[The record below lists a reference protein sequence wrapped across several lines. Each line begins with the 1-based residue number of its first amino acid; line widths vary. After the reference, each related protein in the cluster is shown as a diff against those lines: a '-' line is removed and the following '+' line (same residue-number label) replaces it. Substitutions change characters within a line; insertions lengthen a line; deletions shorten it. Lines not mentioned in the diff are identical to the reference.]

1 MRFLKPILAT
11 LTIAAFA
18 VPALAQMTPAPA
30 APAATAPAPAVP
42 APPALALPAPSP
54 GASVLQT
61 IGTTDFSLKYSRPA
75 VKGRAIWGALV
86 PYDAPWRTGAN
97 AATTLVT
104 TGDATVGGQPL
115 PAGTYAIVTIP
126 GKDTWTVAFSKQ
138 KGLWQSAT
146 YDPKE
151 DAVRVTV
158 KPAPAEHVESLQF
171 TFDSASPTETDL
183 ALRWEK
189 LRVPVRIAVDVN
201 AKVLKDCRAAVA
213 AAPADDWRT
222 PYRAANWCFDNGQA
236 LDEAAAW
243 GAKSLA
249 MKENF
254 QTLSLA
260 AKMNAKAGKQKQAVD
275 QMTKAVAL
283 GKADKDLVPQQI
295 EPMEK
300 LLAEWTAK
308 K

>member
-1 MRFLKPILAT
+1 MRFLKPALASLALVALAT
-11 LTIAAFA
+11 P
-18 VPALAQMTPAPA
+18 VLAQTPGAQTP
-30 APAATAPAPAVP
+30 
-42 APPALALPAPSP
+42 LALPAPSP
-54 GASVLQT
+54 GASVTQT
-61 IGTTDFSLKYSRPA
+61 IGTTDFSLKYSRPG
-75 VKGRAIWGALV
+75 VKGRTIWGALV
-86 PYDAPWRTGAN
+86 PWDQPWRTGAN
-97 AATTLVT
+97 EATTLVCS
-104 TGDATVGGQPL
+104 GDVTVEGQAL
-115 PAGTYAIVTIP
+115 PAGTYAIVAVP
-126 GKDTWTVAFSKQ
+126 GKEQWTVAFSRQ
-138 KGLWQSAT
+138 KNLWRGTT

-151 DAVRVTV
+151 DQLRVTV
-158 KPAPAEHVESLQF
+158 KPKAAEHVEWLQF
-171 TFDSASPTETDL
+171 TFDVVSPTETEL

-189 LRVPVRIAVDVN
+189 LRVPVKIAVDVN

-236 LDEAAAW
+236 PDEAAAW
-243 GAKSLA
+243 GAKALQ

-260 AKMNAKAGKQKQAVD
+260 AKQSAKAGRTKEAVD
-275 QMTKAVAL
+275 QMTKAIAL
-283 GKADKDLVPQQI
+283 GKADKDLVPAQI

>member
-11 LTIAAFA
+11 LAIAAFA
-18 VPALAQMTPAPA
+18 VPALAQMTPA
-30 APAATAPAPAVP
+30 TTDSSRTG
-42 APPALALPAPSP
+42 PPALALPAPSL
-54 GASVLQT
+54 GASVTQT
-61 IGTTDFSLKYSRPA
+61 IGTTDFSLKYSRPG

-86 PYDAPWRTGAN
+86 PWDASWRTGAN

-104 TGDATVGGQPL
+104 SGDATVEGQPL

-126 GKDTWTVAFSKQ
+126 GKDAWVVAFSKQ
-138 KGLWQSAT
+138 KGLWQGTT

-151 DAVRVTV
+151 DALRVTV
-158 KPAPAEHVESLQF
+158 KPAIAEHVEWLQF
-171 TFDSASPTETDL
+171 TFDSTSPTATEM

-189 LRVPVRIAVDVN
+189 LRVPVRISVDVN

-213 AAPADDWRT
+213 VAAADDWRT

-275 QMTKAVAL
+275 QMTKAIAL
-283 GKADKDLVPQQI
+283 GKADKDLVAAQI

>member
-11 LTIAAFA
+11 LAIAAFA
-18 VPALAQMTPAPA
+18 VPALAQMTPAPTTA
-30 APAATAPAPAVP
+30 APAVAAPAP
-42 APPALALPAPSP
+42 LALPAPSP
-54 GASVLQT
+54 GASVTQT
-61 IGTTDFSLKYSRPA
+61 IGTTDFSLKYSRPG
-75 VKGRAIWGALV
+75 VKGRAIWGTTLV
-86 PYDAPWRTGAN
+86 PYDGPWRTGAN

-104 TGDATVGGQPL
+104 TGDATVEGQPL
-115 PAGTYAIVTIP
+115 PAGTYAIVTFA
-126 GKDTWTVAFSKQ
+126 GKDSWIVAFSKQ
-138 KGLWQSAT
+138 KGLWQGTT

-151 DAVRVTV
+151 DALRVTV
-158 KPAPAEHVESLQF
+158 KPEPAEHVEWMQF
-171 TFDSASPTETDL
+171 TFDTTSPTETQL

-189 LRVPVRIAVDVN
+189 LRVPIRIAVDVN
-201 AKVLKDCRAAVA
+201 AKVLKDCRTAVA
-213 AAPADDWRT
+213 AAAADDWRT

-275 QMTKAVAL
+275 QMTKAIAL
-283 GKADKDLVPQQI
+283 GKADKDLVAAQI